1 MATTNKKRDNKKV
14 ADKQP
19 KFNFYWIYAFIA
31 LIFVGMMYIG
41 NSAETRPAAWSD
53 LEIALREGDVKKMI
67 AFRQEDIIVLEIT
80 LNTESL
86 KKERYKGLK
95 PAGMGTSGAALLI
108 KEGSEEI
115 LAKKLDQIQEKL
127 PDDKKMEIR
136 WESRHSWFSDLLGF
150 LLPMLLL
157 LGLWMLLMR
166 RFAGGAGGGG
176 GQLFNIGKS
185 RATLFDKNARE
196 NTTFNDVAGLD
207 EAKLEV
213 MEVVDFLKSPKK
225 YTSLGGK
232 IPKGVLLVGPP
243 GTGKTLLAKAVA
255 GEAQVPFFTLSGSDF
270 VEMFVGVGASRV
282 RDLFKQAREKAPC
295 IIFIDEIDAVGRSR
309 GKNQIMGGNDEREST
324 LNQLLVEM
332 DGFSSEIG
340 IIMMAATNRPDV
352 LDSALLRPGRFDRQI
367 TVDRPDIKG
376 REEIFRVHLKPL
388 KLAPDVD
395 AGVLAGQTPGF
406 AGAEIAN
413 VCNEAA
419 LIAARKSKK
428 QVELSDFQEAVDRVI
443 GGLEKKNKIISPEEK
458 RIVAYHEAG
467 HAVVGWFL
475 DSTDPLVKV
484 SIVPRGIAALG
495 YAQYLPKEQ
504 YLYTTEQLLD
514 SMCMT
519 LGGRVAEEIVFGR
532 ISTGAQNDLERVTR
546 MAYGMV
552 TLYGMNPKIGPV
564 SFHDPTGE
572 YQFRKPYSEDTARII
587 DEEVRLLIEKALDK
601 TRTLIKERKEELE
614 KIAQEL
620 LVKEVI
626 FQADLVRLAGPR
638 PTTETHL
645 SEEIPQVASF
655 PVTSP
660 ASGTLGEL
668 ASNRMDN
675 ETADMAHAS
684 AEKGD
689 ETIPMNQQRTA
700 STIETSENLLKE
712 HPSDKVGGTS
722 DGTNNTAD
730 DTNQS

>member
-1 MATTNKKRDNKKV
+1 
-14 ADKQP
+14 
-19 KFNFYWIYAFIA
+19 
-31 LIFVGMMYIG
+31 
-41 NSAETRPAAWSD
+41 
-53 LEIALREGDVKKMI
+53 
-67 AFRQEDIIVLEIT
+67 
-80 LNTESL
+80 
-86 KKERYKGLK
+86 
-95 PAGMGTSGAALLI
+95 
-108 KEGSEEI
+108 
-115 LAKKLDQIQEKL
+115 
-127 PDDKKMEIR
+127 
-136 WESRHSWFSDLLGF
+136 
-150 LLPMLLL
+150 
-157 LGLWMLLMR
+157 
-166 RFAGGAGGGG
+166 
-176 GQLFNIGKS
+176 
-185 RATLFDKNARE
+185 
-196 NTTFNDVAGLD
+196 
-207 EAKLEV
+207 
-213 MEVVDFLKSPKK
+213 
-225 YTSLGGK
+225 
-232 IPKGVLLVGPP
+232 
-243 GTGKTLLAKAVA
+243 
-255 GEAQVPFFTLSGSDF
+255 
-270 VEMFVGVGASRV
+270 MFVGVGASRV

-352 LDSALLRPGRFDRQI
+352 LDAALLRPGRFDRQI

-428 QVELSDFQEAVDRVI
+428 QVEMSDFQEAVDRVI

-519 LGGRVAEEIVFGR
+519 LGGRVAEEVIFGR

-626 FQADLVRLAGPR
+626 YQADLVRLAGPR
-638 PTTETHL
+638 PNTETHF
-645 SEEIPQVASF
+645 SEEISQVASF
-655 PVTSP
+655 PITNP
-660 ASGTLGEL
+660 APGPSVGPAPSTPEDIATAENG
-668 ASNRMDN
+668 N
-675 ETADMAHAS
+675 ETNRINQLQG
-684 AEKGD
+684 AE
-689 ETIPMNQQRTA
+689 
-700 STIETSENLLKE
+700 TIETPETLPKE
-712 HPSDKVGGTS
+712 QPIDEVNGASDDS
-722 DGTNNTAD
+722 NRA
-730 DTNQS
+730 